1 MQRKSVTDARM
12 SHETS
17 LHTTLG
23 FTWWPAML
31 HAWRSHAK
39 AHEAH
44 SPKKAPTTIPTGDR
58 TSQVA
63 VDTAAAAPPPPRGPP
78 PVLGVENPALREL
91 LQTEAAYGHDLEM
104 VCDVWLR
111 PLRELGLLP
120 RADERALFS
129 NVRISP
135 RTKHR
140 APRLRAQPLRMLGV
154 LCRATD

>member
-1 MQRKSVTDARM
+1 MRPPS
-12 SHETS
+12 
-17 LHTTLG
+17 
-23 FTWWPAML
+23 
-31 HAWRSHAK
+31 WRSHAM
-39 AHEAH
+39 AHEQH
-44 SPKKAPTTIPTGDR
+44 SPKKSPTSKPKGPR
-58 TSQVA
+58 TSQIA
-63 VDTAAAAPPPPRGPP
+63 LDMGSAAPPPPRGPP

-129 NVRISP
+129 NVRLATHQTPS
-135 RTKHR
+135 
-140 APRLRAQPLRMLGV
+140 APSEASLRMLGV